1 LVPPFLNGRAVFA
14 NKHALALAHA
24 SEGGKCKG
32 RGISHPEWNGG
43 RPKAGLHKRSA
54 EDCGTPLARA
64 RSRAPQEG
72 LVSLLG
78 AERMKSHLVV
88 VVTEKRSRGKT
99 EGGLSPCARFRG
111 RVAAVHPE
119 VGGASL
125 GVQHEEDGANT
136 CTCADE
142 SIRG

>member
-1 LVPPFLNGRAVFA
+1 LAVCALGVEGREVTLLVSFVVALLLIGVVPPFLNGRAVFA

-32 RGISHPEWNGG
+32 RGISHPEWRGG

-78 AERMKSHLVV
+78 AERMK
-88 VVTEKRSRGKT
+88 
-99 EGGLSPCARFRG
+99 
-111 RVAAVHPE
+111 
-119 VGGASL
+119 
-125 GVQHEEDGANT
+125 
-136 CTCADE
+136 
-142 SIRG
+142 

>member
-1 LVPPFLNGRAVFA
+1 MLGFEVVAAVLLMGASSVLNGRAVFA

-78 AERMKSHLVV
+78 AERID
-88 VVTEKRSRGKT
+88 
-99 EGGLSPCARFRG
+99 RFS
-111 RVAAVHPE
+111 VFF
-119 VGGASL
+119 L
-125 GVQHEEDGANT
+125 
-136 CTCADE
+136 
-142 SIRG
+142 